1 MGRADLS
8 LLETSDGLQVVFDGR
23 ALYDDRPASGAAR
36 KARSLPVQAQTLYL
50 MPSPV
55 AWHGVAELLSR
66 ITDDSAILAVES
78 EPVLLELARRLRPA
92 ELSGPEVMLCAADA
106 NSVRTALGGSPTDR
120 TRLSR
125 FRRVREVTFCR
136 GALINR
142 SRYREIREELEQD
155 IRIVWQ
161 NRLTLSTMGRLW
173 IGNVIRN
180 LPFLSRA
187 AVLPALHGAV
197 VVCGAGPSLW
207 ASIPLLR
214 DERRTLTILAVDTA
228 LPSLVQSG
236 VTPDFVIAIEGQ
248 LANLYDFLP
257 VGDRDYT
264 LVADLSSAPSVIELH
279 DPTRVVWVSSR
290 FAALGLLDRIA
301 AAGLPLRTIP
311 PLGSVGVAAAEIG
324 FRLTDG
330 PVLLTGLDF
339 AFRSATHVRGAP
351 AHLSQLIRAQRLG
364 NPLPPDLAGRWLE
377 RRGVDGRTVSTTL
390 AMIGYAEQLSALVRA
405 DTALVRADNAALAR
419 PVVAVQPFGLETGAE
434 AVTVGQ
440 ARMIAGRAAR
450 ESPVEHEPGRRRLI
464 PDGQPRHHLH
474 KIEQLLAGEL
484 ELLDRLGVLVDA
496 AVTGAADEAPEQDPA
511 LEGAF
516 EPCDYVV
523 VDFPDLPDFRPF
535 AGKLH
540 TDRAFLARI
549 RVAIDFYRDRLDR
562 SLRYLRS

>member
-8 LLETSDGLQVVFDGR
+8 LVETSDGLQVVFDGR
-23 ALYDDRPASGAAR
+23 ALYDARPASGAAR

-50 MPSPV
+50 VPSPV
-55 AWHGVAELLSR
+55 AWHGVLKLLSR
-66 ITDDSAILAVES
+66 ISDDSAILAVES
-78 EPVLLELARRLRPA
+78 EPVLLELARRLRPV

-106 NSVRTALGGSPTDR
+106 NSVRAALGSSATDR
-120 TRLSR
+120 TGLGR
-125 FRRVREVTFCR
+125 FRRVREITLCR

-161 NRLTLSTMGRLW
+161 NRLTLSAMGRLW

-180 LPFLSRA
+180 LPCLSGA

-197 VVCGAGPSLW
+197 VVCGAGPSLS
-207 ASIPLLR
+207 ASVPLLR
-214 DERRTLTILAVDTA
+214 DERRGLTILAVDTA

-257 VGDRDYT
+257 VGGRDYT

-279 DPTRVVWVSSR
+279 DPARVVWVSSR
-290 FAALGLLDRIA
+290 FADLGLLDRIA

-311 PLGSVGVAAAEIG
+311 PLGSVGVAAAEIA
-324 FRLTDG
+324 FSLTDG
-330 PVLLTGLDF
+330 PVLFAGLDF

-351 AHLSQLIRAQRLG
+351 AHLSQLIRGQRLR
-364 NPLPPDLAGRWLE
+364 NTPPPDLAGRWLE
-377 RRGVDGRTVSTTL
+377 RRGADGRPVSTTL

-405 DTALVRADNAALAR
+405 DAATGR
-419 PVVAVQPFGLETGAE
+419 SVFAVEPFGLETGAE

-440 ARMIAGRAAR
+440 AGTVAGRAAT
-450 ESPVEHEPGRRRLI
+450 ESPGPRQPGQRGLTPNGQSQHHVHQIERLL
-464 PDGQPRHHLH
+464 G
-474 KIEQLLAGEL
+474 GEL
-484 ELLDRLGVLVDA
+484 ELLDRLGSLVNV
-496 AVTGAADEAPEQDPA
+496 AVAADDTPERDPA
-511 LEGAF
+511 LEDAF
-516 EPCDYVV
+516 ELCDYVA
-523 VDFPDLPDFRPF
+523 VDFPDLPDLRPF
-535 AGKLH
+535 TGKLH
-540 TDRAFLARI
+540 TNRAFLTRM